1 MALDDIGDAVQADEK
16 VLTPSD
22 PIIAELR
29 RTYPDRR
36 DDTYE
41 LLAFFAYEH
50 LPRYLQDVSALCAVT
65 AHSMVRRL
73 PDGREL
79 TAGLRK
85 LLEAKDC
92 FVRHAVVLHR
102 RTTEEN

>member
-1 MALDDIGDAVQADEK
+1 MALDDIGDAVQTQ
-16 VLTPSD
+16 VSSD
-22 PIIAELR
+22 DSVIAELR
-29 RTYPDRR
+29 RTYPNRR

-50 LPRYLQDVSALCAVT
+50 LPRHLQDVSALCTVT

-102 RTTEEN
+102 RAAEED